1 MIISQYK
8 ITAYLHPLSLR
19 INEAERLWGEV
30 TDWGIERCKI
40 IVLVSLLNKHFFQ
53 FTRLI

>member
-30 TDWGIERCKI
+30 TDLGIERCKI